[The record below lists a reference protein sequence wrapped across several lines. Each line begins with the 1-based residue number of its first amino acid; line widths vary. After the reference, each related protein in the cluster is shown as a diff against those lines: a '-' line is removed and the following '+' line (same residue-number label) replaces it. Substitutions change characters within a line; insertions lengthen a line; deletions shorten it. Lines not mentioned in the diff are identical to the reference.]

1 MSCSKAAR
9 SPSTMRATSARSSL
23 AALSALRA
31 RLSAIAIGCTLAA
44 RRSRLAKSGS
54 TSAPVALERYAVCLF
69 DFVKRA
75 EKTVIDDSLQ
85 TWQDLRQ
92 IVLTRSYE
100 VRDWCKAFGCTKEEL
115 HDAVKAVGTS
125 AQKVREYLK
134 R

>member
-1 MSCSKAAR
+1 MHAANAAFPAEVR
-9 SPSTMRATSARSSL
+9 SARAPSSNGTPF
-23 AALSALRA
+23 A
-31 RLSAIAIGCTLAA
+31 
-44 RRSRLAKSGS
+44 
-54 TSAPVALERYAVCLF
+54 YQ
-69 DFVKRA
+69 FVKNA
-75 EKTVIDDSLQ
+75 EKTVIDDSLE

>member
-1 MSCSKAAR
+1 MKN
-9 SPSTMRATSARSSL
+9 
-23 AALSALRA
+23 
-31 RLSAIAIGCTLAA
+31 
-44 RRSRLAKSGS
+44 
-54 TSAPVALERYAVCLF
+54 
-69 DFVKRA
+69 A
-75 EKTVIDDSLQ
+75 EKAVIDDSVQ

-92 IVLTRSYE
+92 IDLTRSYE

>member
-1 MSCSKAAR
+1 MHVAR
-9 SPSTMRATSARSSL
+9 
-23 AALSALRA
+23 
-31 RLSAIAIGCTLAA
+31 
-44 RRSRLAKSGS
+44 
-54 TSAPVALERYAVCLF
+54 APFPRCKTRFHVGLVELERYAVCLF
-69 DFVKRA
+69 HFV
-75 EKTVIDDSLQ
+75 ENEETTVIDDSVQ

-125 AQKVREYLK
+125 AQKVREHLQSGAG

>member
-1 MSCSKAAR
+1 MRFAGSPFPPCKTRFHVRLGGAATVR
-9 SPSTMRATSARSSL
+9 
-23 AALSALRA
+23 
-31 RLSAIAIGCTLAA
+31 RLPI
-44 RRSRLAKSGS
+44 
-54 TSAPVALERYAVCLF
+54 P
-69 DFVKRA
+69 FVKNE
-75 EKTVIDDSLQ
+75 EKAVIDDSVQ

-125 AQKVREYLK
+125 AQKVREYLQ